1 MSNFLSMTFDSQ
13 GNEVNTSLSEASIQT
28 KEEAEAAKASGP
40 GYGAQIRDVNAEN
53 AAAQA
58 AAAQINGDAAKQLV
72 SAEAF
77 EAQLAELV
85 ETDSIIQHLEGAGRP
100 VPQSMR
106 ESRSQLNIQ
115 IQITGAGLPDDMIN
129 EITERVRTR
138 TM

>member
-1 MSNFLSMTFDSQ
+1 MSNFQSITFDSQ
-13 GNEVNTSLSEASIQT
+13 GNEVNTSLSGASIQT

-58 AAAQINGDAAKQLV
+58 AAAQINGDAAKQQV

-77 EAQLAELV
+77 EAELTELV
-85 ETDSIIQHLEGAGRP
+85 ETDAIIQHLEGAGRP

-115 IQITGAGLPDDMIN
+115 TQITGAGLPDDVIN
-129 EITERVRTR
+129 AITERVRTR

>member
-1 MSNFLSMTFDSQ
+1 MSNFQSITFDSQ
-13 GNEVNTSLSEASIQT
+13 GNEVNTSLSEASVQT
-28 KEEAEAAKASGP
+28 KEDAEAAKASGP

-58 AAAQINGDAAKQLV
+58 AAAQINGGAAKQQV

-77 EAQLAELV
+77 EVDLFELV
-85 ETDSIIQHLEGAGRP
+85 ETDTIIQHLEGAGRP

-106 ESRSQLNIQ
+106 ERRSQLNIQ

-129 EITERVRTR
+129 EITDRVRIR
-138 TM
+138 TI

>member
-1 MSNFLSMTFDSQ
+1 MTNFQSITFDSQ

-53 AAAQA
+53 AAARA
-58 AAAQINGDAAKQLV
+58 AAEQINGGAAKQQV

-77 EAQLAELV
+77 EAELAELV
-85 ETDSIIQHLEGAGRP
+85 ETDFIIQHLEGAGRP

-129 EITERVRTR
+129 EITDRVRTR